1 VAYLFF
7 PEEFAGKIEIGPI
20 LSRYRT
26 EEMNGCNAP
35 TELCRARGK
44 QRYGYY
50 CKMVNDPATNEQ
62 KSVRV
67 PVSLGPK
74 SKMTKTEAR
83 QALEREITKQPGQP
97 GSPARI
103 MNDGSVTFAWVVTNR
118 FRPAQFLGVGAR
130 LQNGSRG
137 L

>member
-1 VAYLFF
+1 VAHFRGLSLFF
-7 PEEFAGKIEIGPI
+7 LKNSPVKIEIGPI

-35 TELCRARGK
+35 TELCHARGK
-44 QRYGYY
+44 QWYGYY
-50 CKMVNDPATNEQ
+50 RKMVNDPATNEQ

-83 QALEREITKQPGQP
+83 QALEREITKTI
-97 GSPARI
+97 GSARFTGP
-103 MNDGSVTFAWVVTNR
+103 DHE
-118 FRPAQFLGVGAR
+118 
-130 LQNGSRG
+130 
-137 L
+137 